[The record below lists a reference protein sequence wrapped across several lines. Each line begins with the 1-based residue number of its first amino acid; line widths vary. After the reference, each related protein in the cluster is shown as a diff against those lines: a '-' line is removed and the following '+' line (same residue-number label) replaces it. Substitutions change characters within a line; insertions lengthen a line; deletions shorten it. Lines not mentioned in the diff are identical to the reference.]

1 MLLSNEEQQRIRHCE
16 NLKNGSIDADL
27 LEETS
32 EVENRGVRSA
42 DFKNEYVMFCV
53 SLLRSWGVT
62 AVIFYHNVV
71 PTELCQVPAG
81 RNYGSI
87 QSEYVG

>member
-32 EVENRGVRSA
+32 EVLKTGVSGVRI
-42 DFKNEYVMFCV
+42 
-53 SLLRSWGVT
+53 LRTNMSCSVCRSYG
-62 AVIFYHNVV
+62 
-71 PTELCQVPAG
+71 AG
-81 RNYGSI
+81 
-87 QSEYVG
+87 E